1 MRKNIRNC
9 ISGNRNN
16 STICKLV
23 EVPFKELEVAIDN
36 LKALNFDDI
45 EVEIE
50 EDCRMLNAQCVLD
63 GEEEIYEVTEDDIIH
78 EFDSQYFSLCSEVDR
93 LRKKLYLDC
102 GKCDGMSHLVKV
114 ILAEAEFVEV
124 LQALERATRK
134 LVNLD

>member
-1 MRKNIRNC
+1 MRSSIRNC

-23 EVPFKELEVAIDN
+23 EAPFKELVIAIEN

-50 EDCRMLNAQCVLD
+50 EDCKRLNAQCVLD
-63 GEEEIYEVTEDDIIH
+63 GEEEIYGVTESSIFH
-78 EFDSQYFSLCSEVDR
+78 EFDCQYFRLCSEVDR
-93 LRKKLYLDC
+93 LRKKLYLAC
-102 GKCDGMSHLVKV
+102 GKCDGMNHLVKV